1 MNKTVNSTFRDI
13 HNAFARHQASVTATL
28 STYRSN
34 VERATQE
41 AAAFKDEAG
50 ELKRRKDALISSARS
65 EIMDADK
72 SFSDGLKLLYIPA
85 LRSALSGYVC
95 ELPQR
100 DFVALLRDFQDFHIK
115 LSRMEAEALV
125 EQAKGNYAALR
136 MLQAVAKES
145 GFHVTAPTAQD
156 YMDDLAKL
164 EKAARVPTMWSP
176 RKYLHEAVEVLP
188 DRPVFR
194 ADGSLAYSGGR
205 PDPTFLLAASTELDQ
220 VYANVT
226 ATGERWGNAFVPSV
240 SQFEPLE
247 NPETGETI
255 TLEQQRDEA
264 EKDAASQVTVSGAD
278 AVDLARKIGQ
288 EQAEGHAK
296 AAEAIEH
303 FKV

>member
-13 HNAFARHQASVTATL
+13 HNAFAKHQATVTATL
-28 STYRSN
+28 STYRSK

-50 ELKRRKDALISSARS
+50 ELKRRKDTLVSSARS

-72 SFSDGLKLLYIPA
+72 SFSDSLKLLYIPA

-176 RKYLHEAVEVLP
+176 REYLHEAVEVLP

-194 ADGSLAYSGGR
+194 ADGSLAYSSGR
-205 PDPTFLLAASTELDQ
+205 PDPTFLLASSTEFDQ
-220 VYANVT
+220 VYANVM
-226 ATGERWGNAFVPSV
+226 ATEERWGNAFVPSV
-240 SQFEPLE
+240 SQFEPLDD
-247 NPETGETI
+247 PESGETI
-255 TLEQQRDEA
+255 TPEQQRDEA
-264 EKDAASQVTVSGAD
+264 AKDAASQVTVNDTS

-288 EQAEGHAK
+288 ERAEGHAGAV
-296 AAEAIEH
+296 AAVEH